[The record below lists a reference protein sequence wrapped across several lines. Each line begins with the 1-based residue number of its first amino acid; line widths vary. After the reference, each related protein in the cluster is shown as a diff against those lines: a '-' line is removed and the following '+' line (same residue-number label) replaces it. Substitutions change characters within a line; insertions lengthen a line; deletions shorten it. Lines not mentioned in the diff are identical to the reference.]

1 MRRELLN
8 TVLKDQTKLAPHTD
22 MVLET
27 DVLLSKLMEML
38 EKCDQLADM
47 DLFKDIKVRS
57 IDVAEVGK

>member
-8 TVLKDQTKLAPHTD
+8 TAVKDQAKLAPHTD